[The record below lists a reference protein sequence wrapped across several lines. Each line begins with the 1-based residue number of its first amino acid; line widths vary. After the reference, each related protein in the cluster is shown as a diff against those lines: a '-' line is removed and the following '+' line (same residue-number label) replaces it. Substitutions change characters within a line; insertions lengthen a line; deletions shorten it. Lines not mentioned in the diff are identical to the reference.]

1 MQRGPGRDDPALES
15 VKPTVNG
22 DGNGLGRRPPTVADE
37 PPARD
42 EGQMPEL
49 AASGGRAS
57 DGGLIGGTFASL
69 QYRDFTFLWLGQI
82 THAFALWIDQL
93 AKPLFILYLGGSAAD
108 LGMILVAR
116 TVPAVIFGMLAG
128 VVADNFNRRTVLLI
142 TKVVVFG
149 LSVGFTALIILGI
162 VEMWHIFAYNILR
175 GMTMAFDQ
183 PARRAMIP
191 TIVPANLVTNAMA
204 LSTGSMTA
212 MRIGGAAA
220 AGILVATSG
229 FGVTYAVMTGIYV
242 VAIFFTW
249 MMRPA
254 DHQRT
259 GYQGVRSMGGDLVE
273 GVKYAWRIPDIRGV
287 LIISLGWFTF
297 GMAFM
302 QIFAPLFAVDVL
314 KVDTEGTGFL
324 DGLVRLIAGDGGE
337 GAEEGAKGSRLFG
350 AMLSVAAVGSTIG
363 ALVLARTNPTKHR
376 GLIMIALLFAFG
388 LLLITFSAS
397 TYLNSVPLAL
407 LVLLF
412 LGVGQ
417 SGFFPLINAVLVEK
431 AHETMRGRVLGVLA
445 LDRAMTTAGGAA
457 AGFMAEAMGAQMAQ
471 ILFGVGLVITAMAM
485 FSFYP
490 PLRRID

>member
-1 MQRGPGRDDPALES
+1 
-15 VKPTVNG
+15 
-22 DGNGLGRRPPTVADE
+22 
-37 PPARD
+37 
-42 EGQMPEL
+42 
-49 AASGGRAS
+49 
-57 DGGLIGGTFASL
+57 
-69 QYRDFTFLWLGQI
+69 
-82 THAFALWIDQL
+82 
-93 AKPLFILYLGGSAAD
+93 
-108 LGMILVAR
+108 
-116 TVPAVIFGMLAG
+116 
-128 VVADNFNRRTVLLI
+128 
-142 TKVVVFG
+142 
-149 LSVGFTALIILGI
+149 
-162 VEMWHIFAYNILR
+162 
-175 GMTMAFDQ
+175 MTMAFDQ

-220 AGILVATSG
+220 AGILVATAG

-249 MMRPA
+249 MLRPA
-254 DHQRT
+254 DHERS

-302 QIFAPLFAVDVL
+302 QVFAPLFAVDVL

-376 GLIMIALLFAFG
+376 GLIMLALLFAFG